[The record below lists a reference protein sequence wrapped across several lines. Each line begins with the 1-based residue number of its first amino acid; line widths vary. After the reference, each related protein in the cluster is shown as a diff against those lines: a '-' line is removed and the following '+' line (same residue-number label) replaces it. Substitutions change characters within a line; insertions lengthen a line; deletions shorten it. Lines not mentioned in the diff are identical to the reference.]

1 MQWRVRG
8 DVQLATQRT
17 ISLATPP
24 VRSQLGGTKPLP
36 RPEMQTWGV
45 KDALQPTLA
54 SSVGLNVRRTSVV
67 GRCSAA
73 RIVVLEMMDE
83 PCKSTARHASTQG
96 SKQITSKNTTRLAN
110 ERQQYSPEL
119 HSTAGNSN
127 RVA

>member
-1 MQWRVRG
+1 MIQLQSQKADFRG
-8 DVQLATQRT
+8 HAIPQ
-17 ISLATPP
+17 

-83 PCKSTARHASTQG
+83 PCKSTARQSTPAS
-96 SKQITSKNTTRLAN
+96 IDYRLADAFGVCRRN
-110 ERQQYSPEL
+110 SYR
-119 HSTAGNSN
+119 AGKRSDLCVSSGNWYF
-127 RVA
+127 